1 MALKI
6 FWTERATEDIE
17 ELINYFEKYWTE
29 GNIQAFFLR
38 LEECLEKISEAPQW
52 NKNSLRKQGVKEFQH
67 SSKTTIFYSYDKQTV
82 YILRIWS
89 NQKNPQNL

>member
-38 LEECLEKISEAPQW
+38 LEECLEKISEAPQ
-52 NKNSLRKQGVKEFQH
+52 
-67 SSKTTIFYSYDKQTV
+67 
-82 YILRIWS
+82 
-89 NQKNPQNL
+89 